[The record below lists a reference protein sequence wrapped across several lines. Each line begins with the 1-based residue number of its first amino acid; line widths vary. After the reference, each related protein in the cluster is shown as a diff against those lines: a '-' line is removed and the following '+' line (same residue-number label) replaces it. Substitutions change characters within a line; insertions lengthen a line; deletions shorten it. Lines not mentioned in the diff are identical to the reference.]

1 MISDVTKYLRDLA
14 QTCIRLARVC
24 PHAATAHGL
33 EEVAA
38 DLMNKAQDLETIY
51 EV

>member
-1 MISDVTKYLRDLA
+1 MVHEMTTYLRDIA
-14 QTCIRLARVC
+14 QTCIKLARVC
-24 PHAATAHGL
+24 PHPGTAHGL

-38 DLMNKAQDLETIY
+38 DLMNKAKELENIY

>member
-1 MISDVTKYLRDLA
+1 MIPELTKYLRDLA

-24 PHAATAHGL
+24 PHAATARGL

-38 DLMNKAQDLETIY
+38 DMMMKAQELENTY